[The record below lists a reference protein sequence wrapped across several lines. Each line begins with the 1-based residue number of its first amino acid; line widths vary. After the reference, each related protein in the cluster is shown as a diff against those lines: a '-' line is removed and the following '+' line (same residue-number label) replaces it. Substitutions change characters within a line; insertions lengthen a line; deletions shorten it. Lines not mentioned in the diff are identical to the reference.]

1 MNFKKIVIEALT
13 PTTVY
18 DSEVVEAAGF

>member
-1 MNFKKIVIEALT
+1 MNFKKIAIEALT